1 MSKATYINS
10 IPAVA
15 AFLGVL
21 VLALPS
27 SAQLNCNVGVEYY
40 PDGGGIKRCV
50 LNGHHTLYTARGHKV
65 TCADGKALTQYPDGA
80 VQSCSIETS
89 HTFDSVR
96 CEPPS
101 EVAFEPDGRL
111 RTCKRS

>member
-1 MSKATYINS
+1 MSLVKCVNS
-10 IPAVA
+10 ISAAA
-15 AFLGVL
+15 AFVGLL

-27 SAQLNCNVGVEYY
+27 NAQLNCNVGVEYY

-50 LNGHHTLYTARGHKV
+50 LNGHHTLYTAKGHKV

-80 VQSCSIETS
+80 VQSCSIERS

-96 CEPPS
+96 CDPS
-101 EVAFEPDGRL
+101 SKVVFEPDGRL
-111 RTCKRS
+111 RACKRS

>member
-1 MSKATYINS
+1 MSSLRRINS
-10 IPAVA
+10 ISAFAVFA
-15 AFLGVL
+15 GLL
-21 VLALPS
+21 ILAPLS

-50 LNGHHTLYTARGHKV
+50 LNGHHNLYTAAGLKV
-65 TCADGKALTQYPDGA
+65 TCADGKAITQYPDGA
-80 VQSCSIETS
+80 LKSCGIERS

-101 EVAFEPDGRL
+101 EVTFEPDGRL